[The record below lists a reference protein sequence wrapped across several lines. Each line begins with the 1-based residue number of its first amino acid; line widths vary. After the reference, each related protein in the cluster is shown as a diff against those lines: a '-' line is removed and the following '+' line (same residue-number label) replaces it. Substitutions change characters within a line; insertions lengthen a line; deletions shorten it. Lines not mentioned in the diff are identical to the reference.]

1 MTVLATSAS
10 VTEASKEVTLE
21 RVSCIQYP
29 LQFQKDKNGIQALF
43 DSGSEVNAINPAY
56 TKKLG
61 LRVRQTDV
69 EAQKIDRSHLDTFGM
84 IIAGFSL
91 QDKLGKVRFFQETF
105 LVADTRMEVVLG
117 MPFLT
122 LSNADIRFAEREL
135 V

>member
-1 MTVLATSAS
+1 M
-10 VTEASKEVTLE
+10 
-21 RVSCIQYP
+21 
-29 LQFQKDKNGIQALF
+29 G
-43 DSGSEVNAINPAY
+43 
-56 TKKLG
+56 
-61 LRVRQTDV
+61 
-69 EAQKIDRSHLDTFGM
+69 AQKINGSHLDTFGM
-84 IIAGFSL
+84 VIAGFSL